1 METRLTQW
9 NNGQR
14 EKGSNVFLLS
24 GLDSVD
30 YGDKDKTACLLSAE
44 LGAGSLS
51 LADQDQTA
59 CVQLNP
65 VLPIVSGLCESDPCL
80 NVAWQ
85 NNWATDSYVAFHNCF
100 RGKSNYIVVEQTGGC
115 KGKDTTN

>member
-100 RGKSNYIVVEQTGGC
+100 VRIVGIIFHKTE
-115 KGKDTTN
+115 